1 MTITLITRMKQKMD
15 MGAFGLQPNPV
26 KSYGLGIGGGGY
38 SGGVM
43 DVMPHFTP
51 PPHVMPPHA
60 PTNPHTVTSPT
71 SKLLR
76 PEEGEKEEED
86 QQVQVQVEEEETET
100 KEEDKEELGA
110 CMRLKTTGG

>member
-1 MTITLITRMKQKMD
+1 MEKLVN
-15 MGAFGLQPNPV
+15 GALSQ
-26 KSYGLGIGGGGY
+26 
-38 SGGVM
+38 
-43 DVMPHFTP
+43 T